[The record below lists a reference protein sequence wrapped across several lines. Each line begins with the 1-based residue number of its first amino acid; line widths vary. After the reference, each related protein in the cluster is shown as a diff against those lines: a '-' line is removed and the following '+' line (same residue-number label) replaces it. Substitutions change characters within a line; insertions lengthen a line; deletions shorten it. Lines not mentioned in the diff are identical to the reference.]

1 MSQRKS
7 RIVKIK
13 ISAMPLILIL
23 RWSEVLATG
32 KTRFY
37 AEKVLGPLELLCPWV
52 TEFPKSNS
60 IEHNYTSLI

>member
-1 MSQRKS
+1 MGQRKG

-32 KTRFY
+32 FMQKKFLVHLNFY
-37 AEKVLGPLELLCPWV
+37 AHG
-52 TEFPKSNS
+52 
-60 IEHNYTSLI
+60 